1 MSYEI
6 IRDALCIVVRDQ
18 GEYAAF
24 YVRENKA
31 KRDNGGEYHQCEL
44 TIHSSFGNV
53 GYYWNAMSTPA
64 AMFFD
69 RTESDYILGKLFGD
83 KHQLFCGEQTV
94 VNLKRQL
101 FHDRRCGDLDGNT
114 AREIYDALEELNDN
128 ASDAREMYEDMCF
141 DAEFDDNRKSLLEWM
156 PNPADIPW
164 GRRINGQALGLWS
177 LWPEFVKA
185 LNEEALRPRDIVP

>member
-31 KRDNGGEYHQCEL
+31 KRNNDSDYYQCEL

-53 GYYWNAMSTPA
+53 GHYWNAMSTPA

-83 KHQLFCGEQTV
+83 GARVQAKVLNFNFRYRSTEHFMQIFRDYYGPTHKAFASLDTNGQAA
-94 VNLKRQL
+94 LA
-101 FHDRRCGDLDGNT
+101 HDVAVL
-114 AREIYDALEELNDN
+114 LEELNV
-128 ASDAREMYEDMCF
+128 AGPS
-141 DAEFDDNRKSLLEWM
+141 SLVVPAAYLEVVITK
-156 PNPADIPW
+156 N
-164 GRRINGQALGLWS
+164 
-177 LWPEFVKA
+177 
-185 LNEEALRPRDIVP
+185 